1 MANQTI
7 NHRRLIIN
15 DATNISELG
24 EAIYPHLNRH
34 DVKFNENG
42 EYKVNL
48 KVPEDKAKG
57 MIALYEKAIQSSISE
72 AEQKL
77 NGKKVKLAP
86 KPYSVED
93 GFAVFKYKMKA
104 TGINRKT
111 KEPFSQRPALFDA
124 KKNPLNPSSC
134 NIWGGSKMKIAYVL
148 RSYYSPALGA
158 GVTAQLKAVQII
170 ELVEG
175 KQMDLFAKED
185 GYENTTSP
193 EEMNNVP
200 QTEVQTSTDF

>member
-1 MANQTI
+1 M
-7 NHRRLIIN
+7 N

-24 EAIYPHLNRH
+24 EALYPHLNRP

-48 KVPEDKAKG
+48 KIPEDKAKG
-57 MIALYEKAIQSSISE
+57 MIAIYEKAIQDSISE
-72 AEQKL
+72 AEAKL

-86 KPYSVED
+86 KPYSIEN
-93 GFAVFKYKMKA
+93 GQAVFKYKMKA

-175 KQMDLFAKED
+175 KQLDLFAKED
-185 GYENTTSP
+185 GYETTTSP

-200 QTEVQTSTDF
+200 KTEVQTSTDF

>member
-1 MANQTI
+1 MT
-7 NHRRLIIN
+7 

-24 EAIYPHLNRH
+24 EAIYPHLNRP

-42 EYKVNL
+42 EYKVTL
-48 KVPEDKAKG
+48 KIPEAKAKG
-57 MIALYEKAIQSSISE
+57 MISIYEKAIQNSISD

-77 NGKKVKLAP
+77 NGKKVKIAP
-86 KPYSVED
+86 KPYSVEN
-93 GFAVFKYKMKA
+93 GFALFKYKMKA
-104 TGINRKT
+104 TGTNRKT

-175 KQMDLFAKED
+175 KQLDLFAKED
-185 GYENTTSP
+185 GYETTTSP

-200 QTEVQTSTDF
+200 KTEVQTSTDF

>member
-1 MANQTI
+1 M
-7 NHRRLIIN
+7 RKL
-15 DATNISELG
+15 
-24 EAIYPHLNRH
+24 
-34 DVKFNENG
+34 
-42 EYKVNL
+42 L
-48 KVPEDKAKG
+48 K
-57 MIALYEKAIQSSISE
+57 SISK
-72 AEQKL
+72 AETELK
-77 NGKKVKLAP
+77 GKKVKVAP
-86 KPYSVED
+86 KPFSVED
-93 GFAVFKYKMKA
+93 GFALFKYKMKA

-111 KEPFSQRPALFDA
+111 KEPFSQRPLLFDA

-185 GYENTTSP
+185 GYETKTSA

-200 QTEVQTSTDF
+200 QAEVQKSTDF

>member
-1 MANQTI
+1 MSNNAT
-7 NHRRLIIN
+7 
-15 DATNISELG
+15 TNISELG
-24 EAIYPHLNRH
+24 EAIYPHLNKP

-42 EYKVNL
+42 EYKVTL
-48 KVPEDKAKG
+48 KIPEEKAKG
-57 MIALYEKAIQSSISE
+57 MIATYEEAIQNSISE
-72 AEQKL
+72 AEQQLK
-77 NGKKVKLAP
+77 GKKVKLAP
-86 KPYSVED
+86 KPYTVEN
-93 GFAVFKYKMKA
+93 GFALFKYKMKA

-170 ELVEG
+170 ELVES

-185 GYENTTSP
+185 GYENTTST

-200 QTEVQTSTDF
+200 QAEVQASTDF

>member
-1 MANQTI
+1 MNE
-7 NHRRLIIN
+7 
-15 DATNISELG
+15 ATNISELG
-24 EAIYPHLNRH
+24 ESLYPHLNRP

-42 EYKVNL
+42 EYKVTL
-48 KVPEDKAKG
+48 KIPEAEAKD
-57 MIALYEKAIQSSISE
+57 MIALYEKAIEDSISK
-72 AEQKL
+72 AETELK
-77 NGKKVKLAP
+77 GKKVKVAP
-86 KPYSVED
+86 KPFSVED
-93 GFAVFKYKMKA
+93 GFALFKYKMKA

-111 KEPFSQRPALFDA
+111 KEPFSQRPLLFDA

-185 GYENTTSP
+185 GYETKTSA

-200 QTEVQTSTDF
+200 QAEVQKSTDF

>member
-1 MANQTI
+1 M
-7 NHRRLIIN
+7 N

-24 EAIYPHLNRH
+24 VAIYPHLNRP

-48 KVPEDKAKG
+48 QIPEDKAKG
-57 MIALYEKAIQSSISE
+57 MIAIYEKAIQDSISE
-72 AEQKL
+72 AEAKL

-86 KPYSVED
+86 KPYSIEN
-93 GFAVFKYKMKA
+93 GQAVFKYKMKA

-158 GVTAQLKAVQII
+158 GVTARLKAVQII

-200 QTEVQTSTDF
+200 KTEVQTSTDF

>member
-1 MANQTI
+1 M
-7 NHRRLIIN
+7 N

-24 EAIYPHLNRH
+24 EAIYPHLNRP

-48 KVPEDKAKG
+48 KIPEDKAKG
-57 MIALYEKAIQSSISE
+57 MIAIYEKAIQDSISE
-72 AEQKL
+72 AEAKL

-86 KPYSVED
+86 KPYSIEN
-93 GFAVFKYKMKA
+93 GQEVFKYKMKA

-175 KQMDLFAKED
+175 KQLDLFAKED

-200 QTEVQTSTDF
+200 KTEVQTSTDF

>member
-1 MANQTI
+1 M
-7 NHRRLIIN
+7 N

-24 EAIYPHLNRH
+24 VAIYPHLNRP

-48 KVPEDKAKG
+48 KIPEDKAKG
-57 MIALYEKAIQSSISE
+57 MIAIYEKAIQDSISE
-72 AEQKL
+72 AEAKL

-86 KPYSVED
+86 KPYSIEN
-93 GFAVFKYKMKA
+93 GQAVFKYKMKA

-200 QTEVQTSTDF
+200 KTEVQTSTDF

>member
-1 MANQTI
+1 MS
-7 NHRRLIIN
+7 
-15 DATNISELG
+15 DSTNISDLG
-24 EAIYPHLNRH
+24 EFVYPHLNKP
-34 DVKFNENG
+34 DVRFNEAG
-42 EYKVNL
+42 EYKLTL
-48 KVPEDKAKG
+48 KLPKNQALRMVTLIDKELDAS
-57 MIALYEKAIQSSISE
+57 MAE
-72 AEQKL
+72 AEKE
-77 NGKKVKLAP
+77 NKGKKIKQAP
-86 KPYSVED
+86 KPYKIED
-93 GFAVFKYKMKA
+93 GDAFFKFKMKA

-200 QTEVQTSTDF
+200 KTEVQTSTDF

>member
-1 MANQTI
+1 MNE
-7 NHRRLIIN
+7 
-15 DATNISELG
+15 ATNISELG
-24 EAIYPHLNRH
+24 ESLYPHLNRP

-42 EYKVNL
+42 EYKVTL
-48 KVPEDKAKG
+48 KIPADKAKD
-57 MIALYEKAIQSSISE
+57 MIALYEKAIEDSISK
-72 AEQKL
+72 AETELK
-77 NGKKVKLAP
+77 GKKVKVAP
-86 KPYSVED
+86 KPFSIED
-93 GFAVFKYKMKA
+93 GFALFKYKMKA

-111 KEPFSQRPALFDA
+111 KEPFSQRPLLFDA

-185 GYENTTSP
+185 GYETKTSA

-200 QTEVQTSTDF
+200 QAEVQTSTDF

>member
-1 MANQTI
+1 MNE
-7 NHRRLIIN
+7 
-15 DATNISELG
+15 ATNISELG
-24 EAIYPHLNRH
+24 ESLYPHLNRP

-42 EYKVNL
+42 EYKVTL
-48 KVPEDKAKG
+48 KIPADKAKD
-57 MIALYEKAIQSSISE
+57 MIALYEKAIEDSISK
-72 AEQKL
+72 AETELK
-77 NGKKVKLAP
+77 GKKVKVAP
-86 KPYSVED
+86 KPFSIED
-93 GFAVFKYKMKA
+93 GFALFKYKMKA

-111 KEPFSQRPALFDA
+111 KEPFSQRPLLFDA

-185 GYENTTSP
+185 GYETKASV
-193 EEMNNVP
+193 EEMNDVP

>member
-1 MANQTI
+1 MT
-7 NHRRLIIN
+7 

-24 EAIYPHLNRH
+24 EAIYPHLNKP

-42 EYKVNL
+42 EYKVTL
-48 KVPEDKAKG
+48 KIPEAKAKG
-57 MIALYEKAIQSSISE
+57 MISIYEKAIQNSISD

-77 NGKKVKLAP
+77 NGKKVKIAP
-86 KPYSVED
+86 KPYSVEN
-93 GFAVFKYKMKA
+93 GFALFKYKMKA

-170 ELVEG
+170 ELVES
-175 KQMDLFAKED
+175 KQMNLFAKED
-185 GYENTTSP
+185 GYETTTSP

-200 QTEVQTSTDF
+200 KTEVQTSTDF

>member
-1 MANQTI
+1 M
-7 NHRRLIIN
+7 N

-24 EAIYPHLNRH
+24 EAIYPHLNKP

-48 KVPEDKAKG
+48 QIPEDKAKG
-57 MIALYEKAIQSSISE
+57 MIAIYEKAIQDSISE
-72 AEQKL
+72 AEAKL

-86 KPYSVED
+86 KPYSIEN
-93 GFAVFKYKMKA
+93 GQAVFKYKMKA

-175 KQMDLFAKED
+175 KQLDLFAKED

-200 QTEVQTSTDF
+200 KTEVQTSTDF